1 MKCTTC
7 SATIPKGESRCPRCG
22 RPVGVSADQ
31 ATQVMRSEE
40 AKGAVDAT
48 VIESGW
54 RLAVL
59 SGPAR
64 GQSFV
69 LGRQISIGRSD
80 ENDIVLDDPNV
91 SRRHAVIQQKAG
103 QYIIVDQGSSN
114 GTFVDGMRITKPI
127 RLQGGEQL
135 SIGGVQLA
143 VQSPFG
149 AVRGTGEQ
157 PTSIAAAQPPTPPPP
172 PPPPSTAAAKGGVPG
187 WVWLFGVGGLLAIAL
202 FAVLLFGGFQKLFGK
217 GKETKPTVAVALVAP
232 SLTNTPGPS
241 LTPTEEIVE
250 PVPSATFTQ
259 TPLPSPT
266 ETATEP
272 PLPTAT
278 LPPPPTATSVPAMPT
293 PDLEAK
299 MREAKILL
307 YEDMWQSRYV
317 KQALDAMG
325 LPYVDV
331 VDRAGDFKAQLLSGT
346 NWDLIITALEARSV
360 VQGEFFVYLN
370 ENLNKGSSLILEI
383 WNLDDIWAGQVST
396 LLTRCGVQF
405 QADWWDPPQRSIWW
419 LASEHPV
426 LHEPNDGISLVH
438 YQEFW
443 PGDAGDL
450 LRKAPGGDAVMLGG
464 IYATEK
470 TSYATLVTCMDG
482 RMIIQTHST
491 HDFKPTDIIP
501 LWQNYIYNTLRARF
515 LLFP

>member
-1 MKCTTC
+1 
-7 SATIPKGESRCPRCG
+7 
-22 RPVGVSADQ
+22 
-31 ATQVMRSEE
+31 
-40 AKGAVDAT
+40 
-48 VIESGW
+48 
-54 RLAVL
+54 
-59 SGPAR
+59 
-64 GQSFV
+64 
-69 LGRQISIGRSD
+69 
-80 ENDIVLDDPNV
+80 
-91 SRRHAVIQQKAG
+91 
-103 QYIIVDQGSSN
+103 
-114 GTFVDGMRITKPI
+114 
-127 RLQGGEQL
+127 
-135 SIGGVQLA
+135 
-143 VQSPFG
+143 
-149 AVRGTGEQ
+149 
-157 PTSIAAAQPPTPPPP
+157 
-172 PPPPSTAAAKGGVPG
+172 
-187 WVWLFGVGGLLAIAL
+187 
-202 FAVLLFGGFQKLFGK
+202 
-217 GKETKPTVAVALVAP
+217 
-232 SLTNTPGPS
+232 
-241 LTPTEEIVE
+241 
-250 PVPSATFTQ
+250 
-259 TPLPSPT
+259 
-266 ETATEP
+266 
-272 PLPTAT
+272 
-278 LPPPPTATSVPAMPT
+278 MPT

-346 NWDLIITALEARSV
+346 NWDLIITAIEARSV

-450 LRKAPGGDAVMLGG
+450 LRKAPGGDAVMLAG

-470 TSYATLVTCMDG
+470 TSYATLVTCVDG

-515 LLFP
+515 LLSGEDEGVRPDAHFVPIGKERFTIHPLMVDEHAIRAAQIFYPETSSHPFDYRVVATYLRMI

>member
-1 MKCTTC
+1 VT
-7 SATIPKGESRCPRCG
+7 
-22 RPVGVSADQ
+22 ADQ
-31 ATQVMRSEE
+31 PTQVIHSEE

-48 VIESGW
+48 VMESGW
-54 RLAVL
+54 RLTVL
-59 SGPAR
+59 SGTAR

-80 ENDIVLDDPNV
+80 ENDVVLDDPNV

-114 GTFVDGMRITKPI
+114 GTFVDGVRITKPT

-135 SIGGVQLA
+135 SIGGIQLA

-149 AVRGTGEQ
+149 AVRSADAQ
-157 PTSIAAAQPPTPPPP
+157 PTSLAAAQAPTPPPP
-172 PPPPSTAAAKGGVPG
+172 PPPPPTAVAKGGVPG

-202 FAVLLFGGFQKLFGK
+202 LAVLLFGGFQRLFG
-217 GKETKPTVAVALVAP
+217 GGEEATPTVAVALFSSPTQAP
-232 SLTNTPGPS
+232 TDTLEPS
-241 LTPTEEIVE
+241 LTPTEEVIE
-250 PVPSATFTQ
+250 PEPTATFTQ

-266 ETATEP
+266 ETATMPP

-331 VDRAGDFKAQLLSGT
+331 VDRSGDFKAQLLSGT
-346 NWDLIITALEARSV
+346 NWDLIITAIEARSV
-360 VQGEFFVYLN
+360 VQGEFFVYIN
-370 ENLNKGSSLILEI
+370 ENLNKGSSVIIEI
-383 WNLDDIWAGQVST
+383 WNLDDIWAGQFST
-396 LLTRCGVQF
+396 ILTRCGVQF
-405 QADWWDPPQRSIWW
+405 QSDWWDPPQRSVWW

-450 LRKAPGGDAVMLGG
+450 LRKAPGGDAVMLAG

-491 HDFKPTDIIP
+491 HDFRPTDIIP